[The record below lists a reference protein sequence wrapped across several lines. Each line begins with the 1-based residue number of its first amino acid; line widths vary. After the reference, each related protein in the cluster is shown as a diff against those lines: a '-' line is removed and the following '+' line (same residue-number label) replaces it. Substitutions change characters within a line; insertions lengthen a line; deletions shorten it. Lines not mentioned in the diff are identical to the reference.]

1 MTSRSR
7 AFLVLAA
14 IVLPAVTL
22 IGCAGPEEGAAPPP
36 PAQIGRQSQVGRPQR
51 GAMLITK
58 YGCGTCHEI
67 PGIDGANGLV
77 GPPLTQIARRSYI
90 AGMLPNSSKNLEHWI
105 RDPQGVVPGNA
116 MPNLGVSA
124 RDAADITAYL
134 YTLK

>member
-1 MTSRSR
+1 MTTRTRSG
-7 AFLVLAA
+7 LVLAA

-22 IGCAGPEEGAAPPP
+22 IGCAGPEQGASPPQQ
-36 PAQIGRQSQVGRPQR
+36 ALTGSPQR
-51 GAMLITK
+51 GATLIAK

-67 PGIDGANGLV
+67 PGIDGADGLV
-77 GPPLTQIARRSYI
+77 GPPLTHLARRSYI
-90 AGMLPNSSKNLEHWI
+90 AGMLPNSAKNLEHWI

-134 YTLK
+134 YTLR